1 MNKPLI
7 GILPL
12 VDIERESYWMLPG
25 YMKGIEEAGGTSVM
39 LPLTSDKETLRKF
52 VNDFDGFLFT
62 GGHDV
67 SPSFYREEVSD
78 KCGECCPKRDE
89 METILLPMVLEQDK
103 PVLGI
108 CRGLQLINVALGGS
122 LYQDLPTQHP
132 SSVCHRQPAPYDQPI
147 HLVELIP
154 NTPLQKCLGKDELPV
169 NSCHHQGIKEL
180 ASGLQ
185 PMAYAKDGLVEAVW
199 KPGSRFVWAVQ
210 WHPEFSHKVDENSRK
225 IFRAFVKAA
234 AGDSIFGADGPTSIY
249 IKGETERKVSPREL
263 EERALFKKKKEEI
276 EKSITADPHTID
288 QVIQLIIEKY
298 HGKELPG
305 NTHTYRIQKEYLKE
319 SLITKYCPQLL
330 EEANIPSLENI
341 RFSKGM
347 DPEEQKA
354 VLEQMHI
361 QQEIRHKKI
370 NEIPDEKFPMDYHM
384 FEIFYGEGRVQVDI
398 EKHWGL
404 LGCSFSGKEE
414 EMPKLKEISK
424 DIMLYYGVTE
434 EDIKTKSERFSSLV
448 LELCL

>member
-1 MNKPLI
+1 MKRPLI
-7 GILPL
+7 GIIPL
-12 VDIERESYWMLPG
+12 IDIERESYWMLPG
-25 YMKGIEEAGGTSVM
+25 YMKGIEEAGGIPVM
-39 LPLTSDKETLRKF
+39 LPLTSDREALGKL
-52 VNDFDGFLFT
+52 VNYFDGFLFT
-62 GGHDV
+62 GGHDI
-67 SPSFYREEVSD
+67 SPSLYREEVSAQ
-78 KCGECCPKRDE
+78 CGECCPQRDE
-89 METILLPMVLEQDK
+89 METILLSMVLEQDK

-108 CRGLQLINVALGGS
+108 CRGLQLINVTLGGS
-122 LYQDLPTQHP
+122 LYQDLPIQHP

-147 HLVELIP
+147 HPVELVP
-154 NTPLQKCLGKDELPV
+154 NTPLQKCLGKEELPV

-185 PMAYAKDGLVEAVW
+185 PMAYAQDGLVEAVW

-225 IFRAFVKAA
+225 IFRTFVKAA
-234 AGDSIFGADGPTSIY
+234 AGDSIFGADGPTSVY
-249 IKGETERKVSPREL
+249 IKGVTDREVSPREL

-276 EKSITADPHTID
+276 EKSITPDPHTID
-288 QVIQLIIEKY
+288 QVIQFIIEKY

-305 NTHTYRIQKEYLKE
+305 NTHTYRIQKESIRE
-319 SLITKYCPQLL
+319 ALITQYCPQLL
-330 EEANIPSLENI
+330 KEANIPSLENI
-341 RFSKGM
+341 RFSENM

-354 VLEQMHI
+354 VLEQMNI

-384 FEIFYGEGRVQVDI
+384 FEILCGEGRVHVDI

-404 LGCSFSGKEE
+404 LGCGFSGNE
-414 EMPKLKEISK
+414 PKLREICK

>member
-1 MNKPLI
+1 MNKPMI
-7 GILPL
+7 GIIPL

-25 YMKGIEEAGGTSVM
+25 YMKGIEEAGGIPVM

-52 VNDFDGFLFT
+52 VNYFDGFLFS

-67 SPSFYREEVSD
+67 SPSVYHTEKSE
-78 KCGECCPKRDE
+78 KCGECCLQRDE
-89 METILLPMVLEQDK
+89 METALLPMVLEQDK

-108 CRGLQLINVALGGS
+108 CRGLQLINAALGGN
-122 LYQDLPTQHP
+122 LYQDLSAEHP
-132 SSVCHRQPAPYDQPI
+132 SSICHRQSAPYDRPI
-147 HLVELIP
+147 HQVELVSG
-154 NTPLQKCLGKDELPV
+154 TPLQKCLGKDELPV

-180 ASGLQ
+180 ASVLQ
-185 PMAYAKDGLVEAVW
+185 PMAYAQDGLVEAIW

-225 IFRAFVKAA
+225 IFKAFVKAA
-234 AGDSIFGADGPTSIY
+234 AGDRIFEEDGPTSVY
-249 IKGETERKVSPREL
+249 IKGVTDREVSPQEL

-276 EKSITADPHTID
+276 EKSITADPHTLD

-305 NTHTYRIQKEYLKE
+305 NTHTYRIQKESLRE
-319 SLITKYCPQLL
+319 SLITKYSPQLL
-330 EEANIPSLENI
+330 
-341 RFSKGM
+341 
-347 DPEEQKA
+347 
-354 VLEQMHI
+354 
-361 QQEIRHKKI
+361 

-384 FEIFYGEGRVQVDI
+384 FEILYGEGRVHVDI

-404 LGCSFSGKEE
+404 LGCGFSGKE
-414 EMPKLKEISK
+414 PKLREICK

-434 EDIKTKSERFSSLV
+434 EDIKTKSERFSNLV
-448 LELCL
+448 LVLGL

>member
-25 YMKGIEEAGGTSVM
+25 YMKGIEKAGGTSVM

-78 KCGECCPKRDE
+78 NCGECCPMRDE
-89 METILLPMVLEQDK
+89 METILLPMVLEQGK

-122 LYQDLPTQHP
+122 LYQDLPAQHP

-414 EMPKLKEISK
+414 EMPKLQEISK

>member
-1 MNKPLI
+1 
-7 GILPL
+7 
-12 VDIERESYWMLPG
+12 
-25 YMKGIEEAGGTSVM
+25 M

-52 VNDFDGFLFT
+52 VNYFDGFLFT

-78 KCGECCPKRDE
+78 NCGECCPMRDE
-89 METILLPMVLEQDK
+89 METILLPMVLEQGK

-169 NSCHHQGIKEL
+169 NSCHHQGIREL

-414 EMPKLKEISK
+414 EMPKLQEISK

>member
-1 MNKPLI
+1 
-7 GILPL
+7 
-12 VDIERESYWMLPG
+12 
-25 YMKGIEEAGGTSVM
+25 M

-78 KCGECCPKRDE
+78 NCGECCPMRDE
-89 METILLPMVLEQDK
+89 METILLPMVLEQGK

>member
-1 MNKPLI
+1 M
-7 GILPL
+7 
-12 VDIERESYWMLPG
+12 
-25 YMKGIEEAGGTSVM
+25 
-39 LPLTSDKETLRKF
+39 
-52 VNDFDGFLFT
+52 
-62 GGHDV
+62 
-67 SPSFYREEVSD
+67 
-78 KCGECCPKRDE
+78 
-89 METILLPMVLEQDK
+89 PMVLEQGK

>member
-52 VNDFDGFLFT
+52 VNYFDGFLFT

-67 SPSFYREEVSD
+67 SPSLYREEVSAQ
-78 KCGECCPKRDE
+78 CGECCPQRDK

-147 HLVELIP
+147 HPVELVP
-154 NTPLQKCLGKDELPV
+154 DTPLQKCLRKEELPV

-185 PMAYAKDGLVEAVW
+185 PMAYAQDGLVEAVW

-225 IFRAFVKAA
+225 IFRDFVKAA
-234 AGDSIFGADGPTSIY
+234 SER
-249 IKGETERKVSPREL
+249 GE
-263 EERALFKKKKEEI
+263 
-276 EKSITADPHTID
+276 
-288 QVIQLIIEKY
+288 Y
-298 HGKELPG
+298 
-305 NTHTYRIQKEYLKE
+305 
-319 SLITKYCPQLL
+319 
-330 EEANIPSLENI
+330 
-341 RFSKGM
+341 
-347 DPEEQKA
+347 
-354 VLEQMHI
+354 
-361 QQEIRHKKI
+361 
-370 NEIPDEKFPMDYHM
+370 
-384 FEIFYGEGRVQVDI
+384 
-398 EKHWGL
+398 
-404 LGCSFSGKEE
+404 SFSGKYPIFGKHGSGGAEN
-414 EMPKLKEISK
+414 
-424 DIMLYYGVTE
+424 
-434 EDIKTKSERFSSLV
+434 SS
-448 LELCL
+448 

>member
-25 YMKGIEEAGGTSVM
+25 YMKGIEKAGGTSVM

-78 KCGECCPKRDE
+78 NCGECCPMRDE
-89 METILLPMVLEQDK
+89 METILLPMVLEQGK

-122 LYQDLPTQHP
+122 LYQDLPTQHQ

-414 EMPKLKEISK
+414 KMPKLKEISK

>member
-7 GILPL
+7 GIIPL
-12 VDIERESYWMLPG
+12 IDIERESYWMLPG

-52 VNDFDGFLFT
+52 VNYFDGFLFT

-108 CRGLQLINVALGGS
+108 CRGLQLINAALGGS
-122 LYQDLPTQHP
+122 LYQYLPAQHP

-147 HLVELIP
+147 HSVELVP
-154 NTPLQKCLGKDELPV
+154 NTPLRKCLGKDELPV
-169 NSCHHQGIKEL
+169 NSCHHQGIKKL

-225 IFRAFVKAA
+225 IFGAFVKAA
-234 AGDSIFGADGPTSIY
+234 AGDG
-249 IKGETERKVSPREL
+249 
-263 EERALFKKKKEEI
+263 
-276 EKSITADPHTID
+276 
-288 QVIQLIIEKY
+288 
-298 HGKELPG
+298 
-305 NTHTYRIQKEYLKE
+305 
-319 SLITKYCPQLL
+319 
-330 EEANIPSLENI
+330 
-341 RFSKGM
+341 
-347 DPEEQKA
+347 
-354 VLEQMHI
+354 
-361 QQEIRHKKI
+361 
-370 NEIPDEKFPMDYHM
+370 
-384 FEIFYGEGRVQVDI
+384 
-398 EKHWGL
+398 
-404 LGCSFSGKEE
+404 
-414 EMPKLKEISK
+414 IS
-424 DIMLYYGVTE
+424 
-434 EDIKTKSERFSSLV
+434 
-448 LELCL
+448 CLD

>member
-25 YMKGIEEAGGTSVM
+25 YMKGIEKAGGTSVM

-78 KCGECCPKRDE
+78 NCGECCPMRDE
-89 METILLPMVLEQDK
+89 METILLPMVLEQGK

-169 NSCHHQGIKEL
+169 NSCHHQGIKKL

-225 IFRAFVKAA
+225 IFGAFVKAA
-234 AGDSIFGADGPTSIY
+234 AGDG
-249 IKGETERKVSPREL
+249 
-263 EERALFKKKKEEI
+263 
-276 EKSITADPHTID
+276 
-288 QVIQLIIEKY
+288 
-298 HGKELPG
+298 
-305 NTHTYRIQKEYLKE
+305 
-319 SLITKYCPQLL
+319 
-330 EEANIPSLENI
+330 
-341 RFSKGM
+341 
-347 DPEEQKA
+347 
-354 VLEQMHI
+354 
-361 QQEIRHKKI
+361 
-370 NEIPDEKFPMDYHM
+370 
-384 FEIFYGEGRVQVDI
+384 
-398 EKHWGL
+398 
-404 LGCSFSGKEE
+404 
-414 EMPKLKEISK
+414 IS
-424 DIMLYYGVTE
+424 
-434 EDIKTKSERFSSLV
+434 
-448 LELCL
+448 CLD